1 MMTDR
6 PVNQLRLLSTL
17 VFAVLLLATSPS
29 LLAEYE
35 WDGVPRIVAVGDV
48 HGDHD
53 NFVEILRAAGVID
66 PKNRWIAGTA
76 HLVQIGDILD
86 RGSDSRKVMDL
97 LMKLEEQAAKAK
109 GRVHVLL
116 GNHETMNLYGDL
128 RYVSPGEYKAFRTS
142 RSAELRE
149 ILINTVL
156 EERKQDGMEFPD
168 EEALKERWR
177 AEYPL
182 GWVEHRQAFA
192 PKGKYGK
199 WLREKNVAIKINDI
213 LFVHGGISPKYLSLS
228 LEELN
233 EAVREELR
241 DTHKLENGMVKDPEG
256 PLWYRGLSQEPE
268 SEAAREHVDNLLAR
282 HEVRHVVVG
291 HTTTFAAVLPRFKG
305 KVVVIDVGLSKDYGG
320 PLACLLVNQSKLEV
334 LHGGKTLAF
343 PTGDADFTS
352 YVEAV
357 AAMDPEPS
365 RTRELITK
373 FFEAP
378 VAADN

>member
-1 MMTDR
+1 MMTD
-6 PVNQLRLLSTL
+6 PLVNRLRFHTALAL
-17 VFAVLLLATSPS
+17 AVLLLATTIP
-29 LLAEYE
+29 LLAEQE
-35 WDGVPRIVAVGDV
+35 WSGVPRIVAVGDV
-48 HGDHD
+48 HGDYE
-53 NFVEILRAAGVID
+53 NLVAILRAAEVID
-66 PKNRWIAGTA
+66 RKNRWIAGTA
-76 HLVQIGDILD
+76 HLVQIGDLLD
-86 RGSDSRKVMDL
+86 RGPDSRKVMDL

-116 GNHETMNLYGDL
+116 GNHEAMNLYGDL
-128 RYVSPGEYKAFRTS
+128 RYVSPGEYAAFRTS
-142 RSAELRE
+142 RSAELRDL
-149 ILINTVL
+149 LIEMAL
-156 EERKQDGMEFPD
+156 SQRKQEGVEIPD
-168 EEALKERWR
+168 EEALKEQWR
-177 AEYPL
+177 AQHPL

-192 PKGKYGK
+192 PEGKYGK
-199 WLREKNVAIKINDI
+199 WLREKNAAIKIDGI

-228 LEELN
+228 LEEIN

-241 DTHKLENGMVKDPEG
+241 DAGKLESGMVKDPEG

-291 HTTTFAAVLPRFKG
+291 HTTTFSAVLPRFEG

-334 LHGGKTLAF
+334 LHRGKILAF
-343 PTGDADFTS
+343 PTGDSDFTS